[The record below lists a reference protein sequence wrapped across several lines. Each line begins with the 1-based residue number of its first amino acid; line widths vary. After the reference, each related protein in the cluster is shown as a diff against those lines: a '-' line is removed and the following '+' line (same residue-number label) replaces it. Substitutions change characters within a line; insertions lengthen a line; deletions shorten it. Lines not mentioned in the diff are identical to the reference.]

1 MKYVVVFCRRAA
13 ISLLLA
19 LMLIAAPV
27 SAGQVEWREVPSS
40 GEGQQWWDAGSLR
53 LKKDG
58 SVSVLSRY
66 SLRQEDDRPALG
78 TLVVMEIDCSQQL
91 YRDKQKNGLPQFR
104 AEWQPSGSDPL
115 IDGVLSGVCSS
126 DELSSLS

>member
-1 MKYVVVFCRRAA
+1 MIHVLASRLRAVAAVVV
-13 ISLLLA
+13 A
-19 LMLIAAPV
+19 LILCASPV
-27 SAGQVEWREVPSS
+27 FAGQVEWREVPSS

-58 SVSVLSRY
+58 TVSVLSRY
-66 SLRQEDDRPALG
+66 SLRQEDDSPALG

>member
-1 MKYVVVFCRRAA
+1 MIRALSSRLRPVAAVV
-13 ISLLLA
+13 LA
-19 LMLIAAPV
+19 LILCAAPV
-27 SAGQVEWREVPSS
+27 CAGQVEWREVPSS

-58 SVSVLSRY
+58 TVSVLSRY

>member
-1 MKYVVVFCRRAA
+1 MIHVLASRLRAVAAVVV
-13 ISLLLA
+13 A
-19 LMLIAAPV
+19 LILCASPV
-27 SAGQVEWREVPSS
+27 FAGQVEWREVPSS

-58 SVSVLSRY
+58 TVSVLSRY

-104 AEWQPSGSDPL
+104 AEWEPSGSDPL

>member
-1 MKYVVVFCRRAA
+1 MIQVLVSSLRAVTA
-13 ISLLLA
+13 VALA
-19 LMLIAAPV
+19 LVLCVAPV
-27 SAGQVEWREVPSS
+27 FAGQVEWREVPSS
-40 GEGQQWWDAGSLR
+40 EEGQQWWDAGSLR

-58 SVSVLSRY
+58 TVSVLSRY

-78 TLVVMEIDCSQQL
+78 TLVVMEIDCSQKL

-115 IDGVLSGVCSS
+115 IDGVLSGVCAS
-126 DELSSLS
+126 DELASLS

>member
-1 MKYVVVFCRRAA
+1 MIHVLASRLRAVAAVVV
-13 ISLLLA
+13 A
-19 LMLIAAPV
+19 LILCASPV
-27 SAGQVEWREVPSS
+27 FAGQVEWREVPSS

-58 SVSVLSRY
+58 TVSVMSRY

>member
-1 MKYVVVFCRRAA
+1 MIHVLASRLRAVAAVVVT
-13 ISLLLA
+13 
-19 LMLIAAPV
+19 LILCASPV
-27 SAGQVEWREVPSS
+27 FAGQVEWREVPSS

-58 SVSVLSRY
+58 TVSVLSRY

>member
-1 MKYVVVFCRRAA
+1 MIHVLASRLRAVA
-13 ISLLLA
+13 ALVLA
-19 LMLIAAPV
+19 LFLCVAPV
-27 SAGQVEWREVPSS
+27 CAGQVEWREVPSS

-58 SVSVLSRY
+58 TVSVLSRY

-78 TLVVMEIDCSQQL
+78 TLVVMEIDCNQQL

>member
-1 MKYVVVFCRRAA
+1 MIRVLASRLRAFA
-13 ISLLLA
+13 ALVLA
-19 LMLIAAPV
+19 LFLCVAPV
-27 SAGQVEWREVPSS
+27 CAGQVEWREVPSS

-58 SVSVLSRY
+58 TVSVLSRY

>member
-1 MKYVVVFCRRAA
+1 MIHVLASRLRAVA
-13 ISLLLA
+13 ALVLA
-19 LMLIAAPV
+19 LFLCVAPV
-27 SAGQVEWREVPSS
+27 CAGQVEWREVPSS

-58 SVSVLSRY
+58 TVSVLSRY

-78 TLVVMEIDCSQQL
+78 TLVVMEIDCTQQL

-104 AEWQPSGSDPL
+104 AEWEPSGSDPL
-115 IDGVLSGVCSS
+115 IDGVLSGVCAS
-126 DELSSLS
+126 DELASLS

>member
-1 MKYVVVFCRRAA
+1 MIPKFASSCRAVA
-13 ISLLLA
+13 VLVLA
-19 LMLIAAPV
+19 LILCAAPV
-27 SAGQVEWREVPSS
+27 GAGQVEWREVPSS

-58 SVSVLSRY
+58 TVSVLSRY

>member
-19 LMLIAAPV
+19 LMLIATPV

-78 TLVVMEIDCSQQL
+78 TLVVMEIDCSQKL
-91 YRDKQKNGLPQFR
+91 FRDKQKNGLPQFR

-115 IDGVLSGVCSS
+115 IRSKWR
-126 DELSSLS
+126 

>member
-1 MKYVVVFCRRAA
+1 MIHVLASRLRAVAALVVALILCASPVF
-13 ISLLLA
+13 
-19 LMLIAAPV
+19 
-27 SAGQVEWREVPSS
+27 AGQVEWREVPSS

-58 SVSVLSRY
+58 TVSVLSRY

-104 AEWQPSGSDPL
+104 AEWEPSGSDPL

-126 DELSSLS
+126 DELASLS

>member
-1 MKYVVVFCRRAA
+1 MIHVLASRLRAVAAVV
-13 ISLLLA
+13 LA
-19 LMLIAAPV
+19 LILCASPV
-27 SAGQVEWREVPSS
+27 WAGQVEWREVPSS

-58 SVSVLSRY
+58 TVSVLSRY

-104 AEWQPSGSDPL
+104 AEWEPSGSDPL

-126 DELSSLS
+126 DELASLS

>member
-1 MKYVVVFCRRAA
+1 MIQVLASRLRAVAAVVV
-13 ISLLLA
+13 A
-19 LMLIAAPV
+19 LFLCVAPV
-27 SAGQVEWREVPSS
+27 CAGQVEWREVPSS

-58 SVSVLSRY
+58 TVSVLSRY

-104 AEWQPSGSDPL
+104 AEWEPSGSDPL

-126 DELSSLS
+126 DELASLS

>member
-1 MKYVVVFCRRAA
+1 MIHVLASRLRAVAAVVV
-13 ISLLLA
+13 A
-19 LMLIAAPV
+19 LILCASPV
-27 SAGQVEWREVPSS
+27 FAGQVEWREVPSS

-58 SVSVLSRY
+58 TVSVLSRY

-104 AEWQPSGSDPL
+104 AEWQPSGADPL

>member
-1 MKYVVVFCRRAA
+1 MIQVLASRLKTLAAVVL
-13 ISLLLA
+13 SLFLCV
-19 LMLIAAPV
+19 APV
-27 SAGQVEWREVPSS
+27 CAGQVEWREVPSS

-58 SVSVLSRY
+58 TVSVLSRY

-104 AEWQPSGSDPL
+104 AEWEPSGSDPL

-126 DELSSLS
+126 DELASLS

>member
-1 MKYVVVFCRRAA
+1 MSPILSSRFRTVAA
-13 ISLLLA
+13 LVLA
-19 LMLIAAPV
+19 LILCAAPV
-27 SAGQVEWREVPSS
+27 GAGQVEWREVPSS

-58 SVSVLSRY
+58 TVSVLSRY

-126 DELSSLS
+126 DELASLS

>member
-1 MKYVVVFCRRAA
+1 MIPKLASSCRAVA
-13 ISLLLA
+13 VLVLA
-19 LMLIAAPV
+19 LILCAAPV
-27 SAGQVEWREVPSS
+27 GAGQVEWREVPSS

-58 SVSVLSRY
+58 TVSVLSRY

-78 TLVVMEIDCSQQL
+78 TLVVMDIDCNQQL

-126 DELSSLS
+126 DELASLS

>member
-1 MKYVVVFCRRAA
+1 MIPVLASRFRAVVV
-13 ISLLLA
+13 LVLA
-19 LMLIAAPV
+19 LILWAAPV
-27 SAGQVEWREVPSS
+27 RAGQVEWREVPSS

-58 SVSVLSRY
+58 TVSVLSRY

-91 YRDKQKNGLPQFR
+91 YRDKQKNGLPQFK

-126 DELSSLS
+126 DELSALS

>member
-1 MKYVVVFCRRAA
+1 MISKLASSCRAVA
-13 ISLLLA
+13 VLVLA
-19 LMLIAAPV
+19 LILCAAPIG
-27 SAGQVEWREVPSS
+27 AGQVEWREVPSS

-58 SVSVLSRY
+58 TVSVLSRY

>member
-1 MKYVVVFCRRAA
+1 MIRVLSSRLRPVAAVV
-13 ISLLLA
+13 LA
-19 LMLIAAPV
+19 LILCAAPV
-27 SAGQVEWREVPSS
+27 CAGQVEWREVPSS

-58 SVSVLSRY
+58 TVSVLSRY

-78 TLVVMEIDCSQQL
+78 TLVVMEIDCNQQL

-115 IDGVLSGVCSS
+115 IDGVLSAVCSS
-126 DELSSLS
+126 DELASLS

>member
-1 MKYVVVFCRRAA
+1 MIPKLASSCRALA
-13 ISLLLA
+13 VLVLA
-19 LMLIAAPV
+19 LILCAAPV
-27 SAGQVEWREVPSS
+27 GAGQVEWREVPSS

-58 SVSVLSRY
+58 TVSVLSRY

-78 TLVVMEIDCSQQL
+78 TLVVMEIDCNQQL

-115 IDGVLSGVCSS
+115 IDGVLSAVCSS
-126 DELSSLS
+126 DELASLS

>member
-1 MKYVVVFCRRAA
+1 MIHVLASRLRAVA
-13 ISLLLA
+13 ALVLA
-19 LMLIAAPV
+19 LFLCVAPV
-27 SAGQVEWREVPSS
+27 CAGQVEWREVPSS

-58 SVSVLSRY
+58 TVSVLSRY

-115 IDGVLSGVCSS
+115 IDGVLSGVCAS
-126 DELSSLS
+126 DELASLS

>member
-1 MKYVVVFCRRAA
+1 MINVLASRLRAVAAVVV
-13 ISLLLA
+13 A
-19 LMLIAAPV
+19 LILCASPV
-27 SAGQVEWREVPSS
+27 FAGQVEWREVPSS
-40 GEGQQWWDAGSLR
+40 GEGQQWLDAGSLR

-58 SVSVLSRY
+58 TVSVLSRY

>member
-1 MKYVVVFCRRAA
+1 MIHVLASRLRAVA
-13 ISLLLA
+13 ALVLA
-19 LMLIAAPV
+19 LFLCVAPV
-27 SAGQVEWREVPSS
+27 CAGQVEWREVPSS

-58 SVSVLSRY
+58 TVSVLSRY

>member
-1 MKYVVVFCRRAA
+1 MIPKFASSCRAVA
-13 ISLLLA
+13 VLVLA
-19 LMLIAAPV
+19 LILCAAPV
-27 SAGQVEWREVPSS
+27 GAGQVEWREVPSS

-58 SVSVLSRY
+58 TLSVLSRY

-78 TLVVMEIDCSQQL
+78 TLVVMEIDCNQQL

>member
-1 MKYVVVFCRRAA
+1 MIHLFTSRLRAVA
-13 ISLLLA
+13 AVALA
-19 LMLIAAPV
+19 LILCAAPV
-27 SAGQVEWREVPSS
+27 YAGQVEWREVPSS

-58 SVSVLSRY
+58 TVSVLSRY

>member
-1 MKYVVVFCRRAA
+1 MIHVLASRLRAIA
-13 ISLLLA
+13 ALVLA
-19 LMLIAAPV
+19 LFLCVVPV
-27 SAGQVEWREVPSS
+27 CAGQVEWREVPSS

-58 SVSVLSRY
+58 TVSVLSRY

>member
-1 MKYVVVFCRRAA
+1 MIHVLASRLRAVAAVVV
-13 ISLLLA
+13 A
-19 LMLIAAPV
+19 LILCASPCF
-27 SAGQVEWREVPSS
+27 AGQVEWREVPSS

-58 SVSVLSRY
+58 TVSVLSRY

>member
-1 MKYVVVFCRRAA
+1 MIHVLASRLRAVAAVVV
-13 ISLLLA
+13 A
-19 LMLIAAPV
+19 LILCASPV
-27 SAGQVEWREVPSS
+27 FAGQVEWREVPSS

-58 SVSVLSRY
+58 TVSVLSRY

>member
-1 MKYVVVFCRRAA
+1 LASRLRAIA
-13 ISLLLA
+13 ALVLA
-19 LMLIAAPV
+19 LFLCVAPV
-27 SAGQVEWREVPSS
+27 CAGQVEWREVPSS

-58 SVSVLSRY
+58 TVSVLSRY

-104 AEWQPSGSDPL
+104 AEWEPSGSDPL

-126 DELSSLS
+126 DELASLS

>member
-1 MKYVVVFCRRAA
+1 MIHVLASRLRAVAAVV
-13 ISLLLA
+13 LA
-19 LMLIAAPV
+19 LILCVSPV
-27 SAGQVEWREVPSS
+27 CAGQVEWREVPSS

-58 SVSVLSRY
+58 TVSVLSRY

-115 IDGVLSGVCSS
+115 IDGVLFGVCSS

>member
-1 MKYVVVFCRRAA
+1 MIQVLASRFRTVAAVV
-13 ISLLLA
+13 LA
-19 LMLIAAPV
+19 LILCAAPV
-27 SAGQVEWREVPSS
+27 CAGQVEWREVPSS
-40 GEGQQWWDAGSLR
+40 AEGQQWWDAGSLR

-58 SVSVLSRY
+58 TVSVLSRY
-66 SLRQEDDRPALG
+66 SLRQEDDSPALG
-78 TLVVMEIDCSQQL
+78 TLVVMEIDCSQLL

>member
-1 MKYVVVFCRRAA
+1 MIHVLASRMRAVAAVVV
-13 ISLLLA
+13 A
-19 LMLIAAPV
+19 LILCASPV
-27 SAGQVEWREVPSS
+27 FAGQVEWREVPSS

-58 SVSVLSRY
+58 TVSVLSRY

>member
-40 GEGQQWWDAGSLR
+40 GEGQQWWDAGRLR
-53 LKKDG
+53 LKKEG

-78 TLVVMEIDCSQQL
+78 TLVVMEIDCSQKL
-91 YRDKQKNGLPQFR
+91 FRDKQKNGLPQFR

-115 IDGVLSGVCSS
+115 IDGVISEVCAS
-126 DELSSLS
+126 ELLSSLS

>member
-1 MKYVVVFCRRAA
+1 MIQVLASRLRAIA
-13 ISLLLA
+13 ALVLA
-19 LMLIAAPV
+19 LFLCVAPV
-27 SAGQVEWREVPSS
+27 CAGQVEWREVPSS

-58 SVSVLSRY
+58 TVSVLSRY

>member
-1 MKYVVVFCRRAA
+1 MIQV
-13 ISLLLA
+13 LA
-19 LMLIAAPV
+19 LRFRGVAAVVLALILCAAPV
-27 SAGQVEWREVPSS
+27 CAGQVEWREVPSS
-40 GEGQQWWDAGSLR
+40 AEGQQWWDAGSLR
-53 LKKDG
+53 LNKDG
-58 SVSVLSRY
+58 TVSVLSRY
-66 SLRQEDDRPALG
+66 SLRQEDDSPALG

-91 YRDKQKNGLPQFR
+91 YRDRQKNGLPQFR

>member
-1 MKYVVVFCRRAA
+1 MIHLFTSRLRAVA
-13 ISLLLA
+13 AVALA
-19 LMLIAAPV
+19 LILCAAPV
-27 SAGQVEWREVPSS
+27 CAGQVEWREVPSS

-58 SVSVLSRY
+58 TVSVLSRY